1 MHRANYK
8 KMAVLKMRNKPM
20 SAPPPGV
27 PPRTDADPIDRLR
40 AWQRFHFR
48 LTALYGGAVLLS
60 LILIAAIFYHYSVD
74 SEIVHLQRRL
84 LVTVTGLAAS
94 VNAEHLAEVPLDA
107 QQPSLYHEVLR
118 ARFAAAAQSDGD
130 VQSIYLLR
138 PTDKPGTLRFFTD
151 YAKDGTQA
159 KPGEEYDARE
169 LPVLLRGLNE
179 VAVEDEP
186 FQDEFGLT
194 LSGYAPVRDAAGRS
208 IALVG
213 ADVQASRIEVM
224 KRDVLEVTLM
234 VFGVAVV
241 LLGIS
246 SFAVAHSVRE
256 PLTRIINATGAIA
269 RGQLGTRLSL
279 VRSDEFGLMSR
290 HFDKMAEGLQDRE
303 FIRATFGRYV
313 SEDVARELLEH
324 RDGLQQTGAEREVTV
339 LFSDLSGYST
349 ICEHLPPAQLL
360 DMLNQYL
367 GAMNVLIDQHH
378 GCVIEFLGDAILA
391 VFGAPEVREDHAE
404 QAMRCALAMRARL
417 AEMNHEWQHTGLAQC
432 WTQRGIASL
441 TARIG
446 VHTGRVVAG
455 SLGGETRRKYAVIGD
470 AVNVAARLETL
481 NKVLGTDL
489 LVSAEVYGKLPDELR
504 MQLKARGAHRVK
516 GRDQEVEVYSA

>member
-1 MHRANYK
+1 
-8 KMAVLKMRNKPM
+8 M
-20 SAPPPGV
+20 SATPPGV
-27 PPRTDADPIDRLR
+27 PGVPVTPDADPIDRLR

-60 LILIAAIFYHYSVD
+60 LTLIAAIFYHYSVD

-84 LVTVTGLAAS
+84 LTTVTGLAAS
-94 VNAEHLAEVPLDA
+94 VNAERLAEVPLDA
-107 QQPSLYHEVLR
+107 HEISPYYAVLL
-118 ARFAAAAQSDGD
+118 ARFAASAQTDPD

-138 PTDKPGTLRFFTD
+138 PTDKPGQLRFFTD
-151 YAKDGTQA
+151 YAKGGVQA
-159 KPGEEYDARE
+159 KPGEEYDARD
-169 LPVLLRGLNE
+169 LPVLLRGFNE
-179 VAVEDEP
+179 ATVEDKP

-194 LSGYAPVRDAAGRS
+194 LSGYAPVRDATGRS
-208 IALVG
+208 VALVG
-213 ADVQASRIEVM
+213 ADVLASRIEIM
-224 KRDVLEVTLM
+224 KHDVLQLTLM
-234 VFGVAVV
+234 VFGVAVL

-269 RGQLGTRLSL
+269 RGQLGTRLAL
-279 VRSDEFGLMSR
+279 VRNDEFGMMSR

-313 SEDVARELLEH
+313 SEDVARELLQH
-324 RDGLQQTGAEREVTV
+324 RDGSEFSGAEREVTV

-360 DMLNQYL
+360 EMLNHYL

-391 VFGAPEVREDHAE
+391 VFGAPDVREDHAE
-404 QAMRCALAMRARL
+404 QALRCALAMRARL
-417 AEMNHEWQHTGLAQC
+417 AEMNLEWQQTGLARC
-432 WTQRGIASL
+432 WTQRGIQDL

-481 NKVLGTDL
+481 NKILGTDL
-489 LVSAEVYGKLPDELR
+489 LVSAEVYAQLPGELR
-504 MQLKARGAHRVK
+504 QQMTSRGVHRVK
-516 GRDQEVEVYSA
+516 GREQEVETYSA